1 MNSSEDHIPY
11 PQGDLTLKIQ
21 ADNRS
26 LNAMGDVFA
35 GWVAMNLDQAGE
47 IRARQEAENSR
58 IVTVSIGSMS
68 FLRPVKPG
76 DLIGVYTQIT
86 EVGKT
91 SIKVAVE
98 AWIENFSSQ
107 EKLTET
113 SMTFVAVDNEG
124 RTTKIVKQKPY
135 SSLFPY

>member
-1 MNSSEDHIPY
+1 MSSIEDHIPF

-26 LNAMGDVFA
+26 LNAIGDVFA

-47 IRARQEAENSR
+47 TRARQEIENNR

-76 DLIGVYTQIT
+76 DLIGIYTQVT
-86 EVGKT
+86 EIGRT
-91 SIKVAVE
+91 SIKIVVE

-113 SMTFVAVDNEG
+113 NMTFVAVGDGG
-124 RTTKIVKQKPY
+124 RTTQIVKQRKLGA
-135 SSLFPY
+135 LFPY

>member
-1 MNSSEDHIPY
+1 MNSSEDRIPY

-76 DLIGVYTQIT
+76 DLIGFYTQVT
-86 EVGKT
+86 EIGKT

-113 SMTFVAVDNEG
+113 SMTFVAVDNGG

-135 SSLFPY
+135 SLLFPY

>member
-1 MNSSEDHIPY
+1 MSSIEDHIPY

-21 ADNRS
+21 ADNSS

-35 GWVAMNLDQAGE
+35 GWVAMNLDRAGE
-47 IRARQEAENSR
+47 TRARQEAENSR

-76 DLIGVYTQIT
+76 DLIGIYTQIT
-86 EVGKT
+86 EIGRT
-91 SIKVAVE
+91 SIKIAVE
-98 AWIENFSSQ
+98 AWIEDFASQ

-113 SMTFVAVDNEG
+113 SMTFVAVSEGG
-124 RTTKIVKQKPY
+124 RTMQIVKQREL
-135 SSLFPY
+135 SSLFQY

>member
-1 MNSSEDHIPY
+1 MSSIEDNIPY

-21 ADNRS
+21 ADNSS

-47 IRARQEAENSR
+47 TRARQEAENKR

-76 DLIGVYTQIT
+76 DLIGIYTQVT
-86 EVGKT
+86 EIGRT
-91 SIKVAVE
+91 SVKIAVE
-98 AWIENFSSQ
+98 AWIENFTSQ

-113 SMTFVAVDNEG
+113 SMTFVAVGDG
-124 RTTKIVKQKPY
+124 DRTTQIIKQREF
-135 SSLFPY
+135 SSLFQY

>member
-1 MNSSEDHIPY
+1 MSSVEDPIPW

-21 ADNRS
+21 ADNKS

-47 IRARQEAENSR
+47 ARARQESENSR

-76 DLIGVYTQIT
+76 DLIGIYTQVT
-86 EVGKT
+86 EIGKT
-91 SIKVAVE
+91 SIKIAVE
-98 AWIENFSSQ
+98 AWIENFDSQ

-113 SMTFVAVDNEG
+113 NMTFVAVDNDG
-124 RTTKIVKQKPY
+124 RTTRVLKQREYNP
-135 SSLFPY
+135 LFPY